1 MCCISPLRYLPVYL
15 WKDKMKREG
24 KDVFGELLRVLAKGQ
39 EEDQDQGVQDEVGTF
54 FFCLTVLFF

>member
-1 MCCISPLRYLPVYL
+1 
-15 WKDKMKREG
+15 MKREG